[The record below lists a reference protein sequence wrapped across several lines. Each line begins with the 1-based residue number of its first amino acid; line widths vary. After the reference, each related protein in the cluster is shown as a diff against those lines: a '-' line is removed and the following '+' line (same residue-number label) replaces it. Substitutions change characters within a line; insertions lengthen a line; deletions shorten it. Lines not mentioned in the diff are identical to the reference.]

1 MKYAA
6 QGDNVRLLRLHTKKW
21 LEKVADQELVMRT
34 TVEMVAEMVG
44 GVDGAALGPRGM
56 TAPET
61 AMEERVKQ
69 TVIAELLAE
78 EPIVAAYYRDYN
90 GTSLGYLY
98 GKVSRVVR

>member
-1 MKYAA
+1 
-6 QGDNVRLLRLHTKKW
+6 
-21 LEKVADQELVMRT
+21 
-34 TVEMVAEMVG
+34 
-44 GVDGAALGPRGM
+44 
-56 TAPET
+56 
-61 AMEERVKQ
+61 MEERVKQ